1 MYFLDTNI
9 LNYALL
15 SQDTQKRKHA
25 LEILAQAFASDDFVI
40 STQVLSECA
49 NVLFKKG
56 GMNAKTVSQC
66 IEYLRQIENVIPITI
81 QLVTRAVEIK
91 ALYGLQFYDSQ
102 IVAAAEQAGCSEI
115 WSEDLGDGQIYCGI
129 HCINPF
135 AY

>member
-102 IVAAAEQAGCSEI
+102 IIAAAEQAGCTEI

-129 HCINPF
+129 RCINPF

>member
-15 SQDTQKRKHA
+15 SQDVQKRKRA
-25 LEILAQAFASDDFVI
+25 LEILAQAFSSDDFVI

-49 NVLFKKG
+49 TVLFKKG
-56 GMNAKTVSQC
+56 GMNAKMVSQC
-66 IEYLRQIENVIPITI
+66 IEHLRQIENVIPITI

-102 IVAAAEQAGCSEI
+102 IIAAAEQAGCTEI

-129 HCINPF
+129 RCINPF